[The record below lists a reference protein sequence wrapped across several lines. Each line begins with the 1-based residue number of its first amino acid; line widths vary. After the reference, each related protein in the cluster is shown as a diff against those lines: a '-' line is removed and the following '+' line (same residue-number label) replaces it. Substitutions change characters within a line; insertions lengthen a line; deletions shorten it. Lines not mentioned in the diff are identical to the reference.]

1 MEIYRKDREVV
12 ILALQVSLI
21 LHLILYI
28 LLKII
33 PTPNFPESFYQPIEI
48 ELQKEVNTPRK
59 VEISQTRSE
68 ASPYRGST
76 KEKRVSTNTL
86 TKNDVS
92 HKSSSSQHINQSE
105 DEGVVIDESNL
116 ALLSKITS
124 SETKTSS
131 LNSSTSFGEE
141 LLKVD
146 RNVSGDAISRKV
158 LYRPPPIKLESEAP
172 QPSIRVK
179 IFISPDGT
187 VSKVVLLNVT
197 SDQNLNR
204 RVVEYLMKWR
214 FNPIVEDVTQYAVLT
229 VYF

>member
-1 MEIYRKDREVV
+1 MEIYREDRKVV

-33 PTPNFPESFYQPIEI
+33 PTPHFLESFYQPIEI
-48 ELQKEVNTPRK
+48 ELQKEASVPKK
-59 VEISQTRSE
+59 VEISQTKSE
-68 ASPYRGST
+68 VSPYRGLT
-76 KEKRVSTNTL
+76 KEKQVSINTI
-86 TKNDVS
+86 TKNEVS
-92 HKSSSSQHINQSE
+92 HKSGSSQHINRSK
-105 DEGVVIDESNL
+105 DESMVIDESNF

-124 SETKTSS
+124 SETKASS

-146 RNVSGDAISRKV
+146 RNASGDAISRKV

-172 QPSIRVK
+172 QPSIRIK

-204 RVVEYLMKWR
+204 RVVEYMMKWR